1 MAATNDSGTGHGTQ
15 GAPQGSIEEQTYP
28 SKVSDNQANDSTPAP
43 SYLPSPKHEPGSGWG
58 TANPIK
64 SQAEGQKLLDTG
76 IHDGRQIYNITDSG
90 KIVKFQP
97 SSTPNNEYHAYEV
110 TKPRDIPSAVL
121 KQLLNQ
127 GRISKA
133 DYNKFRKGKK

>member
-97 SSTPNNEYHAYEV
+97 STPPNIRSSSKKERKSS
-110 TKPRDIPSAVL
+110 TKPSI
-121 KQLLNQ
+121 
-127 GRISKA
+127 
-133 DYNKFRKGKK
+133 